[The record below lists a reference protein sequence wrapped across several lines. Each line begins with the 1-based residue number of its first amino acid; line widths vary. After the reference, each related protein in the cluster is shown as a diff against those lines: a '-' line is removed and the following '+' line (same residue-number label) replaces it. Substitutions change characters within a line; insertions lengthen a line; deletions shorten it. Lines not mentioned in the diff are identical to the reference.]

1 MIFDIPIMVNIPMYQ
16 YPVLIYHT
24 FLMVNIHQLDL
35 IFGFKSLSAGKIA
48 IYHQI
53 SGVHPGLQC
62 VVLKCGYHMLTVD
75 PYQTLAHFEKWG
87 TRKSAAQN
95 SETSGGIIPAWHG
108 CSPVP
113 I

>member
-1 MIFDIPIMVNIPMYQ
+1 
-16 YPVLIYHT
+16 
-24 FLMVNIHQLDL
+24 MVNIHQLDL

-53 SGVHPGLQC
+53 SGVHPAFN
-62 VVLKCGYHMLTVD
+62 VLFSNVGTTLTCWPVN

-95 SETSGGIIPAWHG
+95 SETSGGFIPAWHG